1 MKSDLS
7 KAYWIE
13 KDMSPTEDNFQKSA
27 LNKIINYCNYRD
39 RSTKEIKIKLLDLN
53 YSIEIIDSAISQ
65 AIELG
70 IVDNFRFSKSFS
82 RGKNQK
88 NRWGK
93 IKMAKYDVIFQSI
106 VKGWRQESHGLQS
119 FLWWISRSIFSF
131 LNDSLNYGPHFIS
144 HPSNKSKLSLSFYRT
159 NLTSISNY
167 YNMRFK
173 FLGYSAFLALT
184 ELYRSS

>member
-1 MKSDLS
+1 
-7 KAYWIE
+7 
-13 KDMSPTEDNFQKSA
+13 MSLTEDNFQKSA

-39 RSTKEIKIKLLDLN
+39 RSTKEIKIKLLNLN

-93 IKMAKYDVIFQSI
+93 IKIAYELKKKGLNNKEITFGLESI
-106 VKGWRQESHGLQS
+106 EEKTYYKILMK
-119 FLWWISRSIFSF
+119 SIEV
-131 LNDSLNYGPHFIS
+131 YKR
-144 HPSNKSKLSLSFYRT
+144 KSKKFDKNKLIKHLINKGYETSLV
-159 NLTSISNY
+159 ISTIKKLY
-167 YNMRFK
+167 Y
-173 FLGYSAFLALT
+173 
-184 ELYRSS
+184 

>member
-1 MKSDLS
+1 
-7 KAYWIE
+7 
-13 KDMSPTEDNFQKSA
+13 MSPTEDNFQKSA

-65 AIELG
+65 AIELK

-93 IKMAKYDVIFQSI
+93 IKIAYELKNKGLNNKEITFGIESLEEKTYYKVLMKSI
-106 VKGWRQESHGLQS
+106 EVYKR
-119 FLWWISRSIFSF
+119 
-131 LNDSLNYGPHFIS
+131 
-144 HPSNKSKLSLSFYRT
+144 KSKNFEKNKLITHLINKGYETSLVINTIKKLNF
-159 NLTSISNY
+159 
-167 YNMRFK
+167 
-173 FLGYSAFLALT
+173 
-184 ELYRSS
+184 

>member
-1 MKSDLS
+1 
-7 KAYWIE
+7 
-13 KDMSPTEDNFQKSA
+13 MSPTEDNFQKSA

-65 AIELG
+65 AIKLG

-93 IKMAKYDVIFQSI
+93 IKITYELKN
-106 VKGWRQESHGLQS
+106 KG
-119 FLWWISRSIFSF
+119 
-131 LNDSLNYGPHFIS
+131 LNDKEITFGLESIEEKTYYKILMKSIEIYKR
-144 HPSNKSKLSLSFYRT
+144 KSKNFEKNKLIKHLINKGYEASLVITTIKKLNF
-159 NLTSISNY
+159 
-167 YNMRFK
+167 
-173 FLGYSAFLALT
+173 
-184 ELYRSS
+184 

>member
-1 MKSDLS
+1 
-7 KAYWIE
+7 
-13 KDMSPTEDNFQKSA
+13 MSPTENNFQKSA

-39 RSTKEIKIKLLDLN
+39 RSTKEIKTKLLDLN

-93 IKMAKYDVIFQSI
+93 IKISYELKNKGLNNKEITFGLESI
-106 VKGWRQESHGLQS
+106 EEKTYYKILMK
-119 FLWWISRSIFSF
+119 SIEV
-131 LNDSLNYGPHFIS
+131 YKR
-144 HPSNKSKLSLSFYRT
+144 KSKNFDKNKLIKHLINKGYETSLV
-159 NLTSISNY
+159 ISTIKKLY
-167 YNMRFK
+167 Y
-173 FLGYSAFLALT
+173 
-184 ELYRSS
+184 

>member
-1 MKSDLS
+1 
-7 KAYWIE
+7 
-13 KDMSPTEDNFQKSA
+13 MSPTEDNFQKSA

-65 AIELG
+65 AIELR

-93 IKMAKYDVIFQSI
+93 IKIAYELKKKGLNNKEITFGLESI
-106 VKGWRQESHGLQS
+106 GEKSYYKILMK
-119 FLWWISRSIFSF
+119 SIEV
-131 LNDSLNYGPHFIS
+131 YKR
-144 HPSNKSKLSLSFYRT
+144 KSKNFEKNKLIKHLINKGYEIA
-159 NLTSISNY
+159 LVISTIKKLNC
-167 YNMRFK
+167 
-173 FLGYSAFLALT
+173 
-184 ELYRSS
+184 

>member
-1 MKSDLS
+1 
-7 KAYWIE
+7 
-13 KDMSPTEDNFQKSA
+13 MSPTEDNFQKSA

-65 AIELG
+65 AIELK

-93 IKMAKYDVIFQSI
+93 IKIAYELKNKGLNNKEITFGIESI
-106 VKGWRQESHGLQS
+106 EEKTYYKILMK
-119 FLWWISRSIFSF
+119 SIEI
-131 LNDSLNYGPHFIS
+131 YKR
-144 HPSNKSKLSLSFYRT
+144 KSKNFEKNKLIKHLINKGYEASLVITTIKKLNF
-159 NLTSISNY
+159 
-167 YNMRFK
+167 
-173 FLGYSAFLALT
+173 
-184 ELYRSS
+184 

>member
-1 MKSDLS
+1 
-7 KAYWIE
+7 
-13 KDMSPTEDNFQKSA
+13 MSPTEDNFQKSA

-93 IKMAKYDVIFQSI
+93 IKIAYELKNKGLNNKEITFGIESI
-106 VKGWRQESHGLQS
+106 EEKTYYKILMK
-119 FLWWISRSIFSF
+119 SIEV
-131 LNDSLNYGPHFIS
+131 YKR
-144 HPSNKSKLSLSFYRT
+144 KSKNFEKNKLITHLINKGYEASLVINTIKKLNF
-159 NLTSISNY
+159 
-167 YNMRFK
+167 
-173 FLGYSAFLALT
+173 
-184 ELYRSS
+184 

>member
-1 MKSDLS
+1 
-7 KAYWIE
+7 
-13 KDMSPTEDNFQKSA
+13 MSPTEDNFQKSA

-65 AIELG
+65 AIELK

-93 IKMAKYDVIFQSI
+93 IKIAYELKNKGLNNKEITFGIESI
-106 VKGWRQESHGLQS
+106 EEKTYYKILMK
-119 FLWWISRSIFSF
+119 SIEI
-131 LNDSLNYGPHFIS
+131 YKR
-144 HPSNKSKLSLSFYRT
+144 KSKNFEKNKLITHLINKGYETSLVINTIKKLNF
-159 NLTSISNY
+159 
-167 YNMRFK
+167 
-173 FLGYSAFLALT
+173 
-184 ELYRSS
+184 

>member
-1 MKSDLS
+1 
-7 KAYWIE
+7 
-13 KDMSPTEDNFQKSA
+13 MSPTEDNFQKSA

-53 YSIEIIDSAISQ
+53 YSIEIIDSAISK

-93 IKMAKYDVIFQSI
+93 IKIAYELKNKGLNNKEITFGLESI
-106 VKGWRQESHGLQS
+106 EEKSYYKILMK
-119 FLWWISRSIFSF
+119 SIEV
-131 LNDSLNYGPHFIS
+131 YKR
-144 HPSNKSKLSLSFYRT
+144 KSKNFEKNKLIKHLINKGYEIA
-159 NLTSISNY
+159 LVISTIKKLN
-167 YNMRFK
+167 F
-173 FLGYSAFLALT
+173 
-184 ELYRSS
+184 

>member
-1 MKSDLS
+1 
-7 KAYWIE
+7 
-13 KDMSPTEDNFQKSA
+13 MSPTEDNFQKSA

-39 RSTKEIKIKLLDLN
+39 RSTKEMKTKLLDLN

-93 IKMAKYDVIFQSI
+93 IKIAYELKNKGLNNKEITFGIESI
-106 VKGWRQESHGLQS
+106 EEKTYYKILMK
-119 FLWWISRSIFSF
+119 SIEV
-131 LNDSLNYGPHFIS
+131 YKR
-144 HPSNKSKLSLSFYRT
+144 KSKNFEKNKLIKHLINKGYETSLVINTVKKLNF
-159 NLTSISNY
+159 
-167 YNMRFK
+167 
-173 FLGYSAFLALT
+173 
-184 ELYRSS
+184 

>member
-1 MKSDLS
+1 
-7 KAYWIE
+7 
-13 KDMSPTEDNFQKSA
+13 MSPTEDNFQKSA

-65 AIELG
+65 AIELK

-93 IKMAKYDVIFQSI
+93 IKIAYELKNKGLNNKEITFGIESI
-106 VKGWRQESHGLQS
+106 EEKTYYKVLMK
-119 FLWWISRSIFSF
+119 SIEV
-131 LNDSLNYGPHFIS
+131 YKR
-144 HPSNKSKLSLSFYRT
+144 KSKNFEKNKLITHLINKGYETSLVINTIKKLNF
-159 NLTSISNY
+159 
-167 YNMRFK
+167 
-173 FLGYSAFLALT
+173 
-184 ELYRSS
+184 

>member
-1 MKSDLS
+1 
-7 KAYWIE
+7 
-13 KDMSPTEDNFQKSA
+13 MSPTEDNFQKSA

-39 RSTKEIKIKLLDLN
+39 RSTKEIKTKLLDLN

-93 IKMAKYDVIFQSI
+93 IKIAYELKNKGLNNKEITFGLESI
-106 VKGWRQESHGLQS
+106 EEKTYFKILMK
-119 FLWWISRSIFSF
+119 SIEV
-131 LNDSLNYGPHFIS
+131 YKR
-144 HPSNKSKLSLSFYRT
+144 KSKNFEKNKLIKHLINKGYET
-159 NLTSISNY
+159 ALVISTIKKLY
-167 YNMRFK
+167 Y
-173 FLGYSAFLALT
+173 
-184 ELYRSS
+184 

>member
-1 MKSDLS
+1 
-7 KAYWIE
+7 
-13 KDMSPTEDNFQKSA
+13 MSPTEDNFQKSA

-70 IVDNFRFSKSFS
+70 IADNFRFSKSFS

-93 IKMAKYDVIFQSI
+93 IKIAYELKNKGLNNKEITFGIESI
-106 VKGWRQESHGLQS
+106 KEKTYYKVLMK
-119 FLWWISRSIFSF
+119 SIEV
-131 LNDSLNYGPHFIS
+131 YKR
-144 HPSNKSKLSLSFYRT
+144 KSKNFEKNKLIKHLINKGYET
-159 NLTSISNY
+159 ALVISTIKKLNC
-167 YNMRFK
+167 
-173 FLGYSAFLALT
+173 
-184 ELYRSS
+184 

>member
-1 MKSDLS
+1 
-7 KAYWIE
+7 
-13 KDMSPTEDNFQKSA
+13 MSPTEDNFQKSA

-93 IKMAKYDVIFQSI
+93 IKIGYELKNKGLNNKEITFGLESI
-106 VKGWRQESHGLQS
+106 EEKTYYKILMK
-119 FLWWISRSIFSF
+119 SIEV
-131 LNDSLNYGPHFIS
+131 YKR
-144 HPSNKSKLSLSFYRT
+144 KSKNFDKNKLIKHLINKGYET
-159 NLTSISNY
+159 ALVISTIKKLNC
-167 YNMRFK
+167 
-173 FLGYSAFLALT
+173 
-184 ELYRSS
+184 

>member
-1 MKSDLS
+1 
-7 KAYWIE
+7 
-13 KDMSPTEDNFQKSA
+13 MSPTENNFQKSA

-65 AIELG
+65 ATELG

-93 IKMAKYDVIFQSI
+93 IKIAYELKNKGLNNKEITFGLKSI
-106 VKGWRQESHGLQS
+106 GEKTYYKILMK
-119 FLWWISRSIFSF
+119 SIEV
-131 LNDSLNYGPHFIS
+131 YKR
-144 HPSNKSKLSLSFYRT
+144 KSKNFDKNKLIKHLINKGYETSLV
-159 NLTSISNY
+159 ISTIKKLY
-167 YNMRFK
+167 Y
-173 FLGYSAFLALT
+173 
-184 ELYRSS
+184 

>member
-1 MKSDLS
+1 
-7 KAYWIE
+7 
-13 KDMSPTEDNFQKSA
+13 MSPTEDNFQKSA

-93 IKMAKYDVIFQSI
+93 IKIAYELKNKGLNNKEITFGLESI
-106 VKGWRQESHGLQS
+106 EEKTYYKILMK
-119 FLWWISRSIFSF
+119 SIEV
-131 LNDSLNYGPHFIS
+131 YKR
-144 HPSNKSKLSLSFYRT
+144 KSKNFDKNKLIKHLINKGYETSLV
-159 NLTSISNY
+159 ISTIKKLY
-167 YNMRFK
+167 Y
-173 FLGYSAFLALT
+173 
-184 ELYRSS
+184 

>member
-1 MKSDLS
+1 
-7 KAYWIE
+7 
-13 KDMSPTEDNFQKSA
+13 MSPTEDNFQKSA

-39 RSTKEIKIKLLDLN
+39 RSTKEIKTKLLDLN

-93 IKMAKYDVIFQSI
+93 IKIAYELKNKGLNNKEITFGLESI
-106 VKGWRQESHGLQS
+106 EEKTYYKILMK
-119 FLWWISRSIFSF
+119 SIEV
-131 LNDSLNYGPHFIS
+131 YKR
-144 HPSNKSKLSLSFYRT
+144 KSKNFEKNKLIKHLINKGYETSLVFT
-159 NLTSISNY
+159 TINKLN
-167 YNMRFK
+167 F
-173 FLGYSAFLALT
+173 
-184 ELYRSS
+184 

>member
-1 MKSDLS
+1 
-7 KAYWIE
+7 
-13 KDMSPTEDNFQKSA
+13 MSPTEDNFQKSA

-39 RSTKEIKIKLLDLN
+39 RSTKEIKTKLLDLN

-93 IKMAKYDVIFQSI
+93 IKIAYELKNKGLNNKEITFGLESI
-106 VKGWRQESHGLQS
+106 EEKTYYKVLMK
-119 FLWWISRSIFSF
+119 SIEV
-131 LNDSLNYGPHFIS
+131 YKR
-144 HPSNKSKLSLSFYRT
+144 KSKNFEKNKLIKHLINKGYDTSLVFT
-159 NLTSISNY
+159 TIKKLN
-167 YNMRFK
+167 F
-173 FLGYSAFLALT
+173 
-184 ELYRSS
+184 

>member
-1 MKSDLS
+1 
-7 KAYWIE
+7 
-13 KDMSPTEDNFQKSA
+13 MSPTEDNFQKSA

-93 IKMAKYDVIFQSI
+93 IKIAYELKNKGLNNKEITFGIESI
-106 VKGWRQESHGLQS
+106 EEKTYYKILMK
-119 FLWWISRSIFSF
+119 SIEI
-131 LNDSLNYGPHFIS
+131 YKR
-144 HPSNKSKLSLSFYRT
+144 KSKNFEKNKLIKHLINKGYEASLVITTIKKLNF
-159 NLTSISNY
+159 
-167 YNMRFK
+167 
-173 FLGYSAFLALT
+173 
-184 ELYRSS
+184 

>member
-1 MKSDLS
+1 
-7 KAYWIE
+7 
-13 KDMSPTEDNFQKSA
+13 MSPTEDNFQKSA

-65 AIELG
+65 AIELK

-93 IKMAKYDVIFQSI
+93 IKIAYELKNKGLNNKEITFGIESIEEKTYYKILMKSIEIYKRKSKNFEKNKLIKHLINKGYETALVISTI
-106 VKGWRQESHGLQS
+106 KK
-119 FLWWISRSIFSF
+119 
-131 LNDSLNYGPHFIS
+131 LNY
-144 HPSNKSKLSLSFYRT
+144 
-159 NLTSISNY
+159 
-167 YNMRFK
+167 
-173 FLGYSAFLALT
+173 
-184 ELYRSS
+184 

>member
-1 MKSDLS
+1 
-7 KAYWIE
+7 
-13 KDMSPTEDNFQKSA
+13 MSPTEDNFQKSA

-39 RSTKEIKIKLLDLN
+39 RSTKEIKTKLLDLN

-93 IKMAKYDVIFQSI
+93 IKIAYELKNKGLNNKEITFGLESI
-106 VKGWRQESHGLQS
+106 EEKTYYKILMK
-119 FLWWISRSIFSF
+119 SIEV
-131 LNDSLNYGPHFIS
+131 YKR
-144 HPSNKSKLSLSFYRT
+144 KSKNFEKNKLIKHLINKGYETSLVFTTINKLSF
-159 NLTSISNY
+159 
-167 YNMRFK
+167 
-173 FLGYSAFLALT
+173 
-184 ELYRSS
+184 

>member
-1 MKSDLS
+1 
-7 KAYWIE
+7 
-13 KDMSPTEDNFQKSA
+13 MSPTENNFQKSA

-39 RSTKEIKIKLLDLN
+39 RSTKEIKTKLLDLN

-93 IKMAKYDVIFQSI
+93 IKIAYELKNKGLNNKEITFGLESI
-106 VKGWRQESHGLQS
+106 EEKTYYKILMK
-119 FLWWISRSIFSF
+119 SIEV
-131 LNDSLNYGPHFIS
+131 YKR
-144 HPSNKSKLSLSFYRT
+144 KSKNFDKNKLIKHLINKGYET
-159 NLTSISNY
+159 ALVISTIKKLNC
-167 YNMRFK
+167 
-173 FLGYSAFLALT
+173 
-184 ELYRSS
+184 

>member
-1 MKSDLS
+1 M
-7 KAYWIE
+7 E
-13 KDMSPTEDNFQKSA
+13 NNFQKSA

-39 RSTKEIKIKLLDLN
+39 RSTKEIKTKLLDLN

-93 IKMAKYDVIFQSI
+93 IKIAYELKNKGLNNKEITFGLESI
-106 VKGWRQESHGLQS
+106 EEKTYYKVLMK
-119 FLWWISRSIFSF
+119 SIEV
-131 LNDSLNYGPHFIS
+131 YKR
-144 HPSNKSKLSLSFYRT
+144 KSKNFEKNKLIKHLINKGYETSLVFT
-159 NLTSISNY
+159 TINKLN
-167 YNMRFK
+167 F
-173 FLGYSAFLALT
+173 
-184 ELYRSS
+184 

>member
-1 MKSDLS
+1 
-7 KAYWIE
+7 
-13 KDMSPTEDNFQKSA
+13 MSPTEDNFQKSA

-39 RSTKEIKIKLLDLN
+39 RSTKEIKIKLLNLN

-93 IKMAKYDVIFQSI
+93 IKIAYELKN
-106 VKGWRQESHGLQS
+106 KG
-119 FLWWISRSIFSF
+119 
-131 LNDSLNYGPHFIS
+131 LNDKEITFGLESIGEKSYYKILMKSIEVYKR
-144 HPSNKSKLSLSFYRT
+144 KSKNFEKNKLIKHLINKGYEIA
-159 NLTSISNY
+159 LVISTIKKLN
-167 YNMRFK
+167 F
-173 FLGYSAFLALT
+173 
-184 ELYRSS
+184 

>member
-1 MKSDLS
+1 
-7 KAYWIE
+7 
-13 KDMSPTEDNFQKSA
+13 MSPTEDNFQKSA

-93 IKMAKYDVIFQSI
+93 IKIAYELKN
-106 VKGWRQESHGLQS
+106 KG
-119 FLWWISRSIFSF
+119 
-131 LNDSLNYGPHFIS
+131 LNDKEITFGLESIGEKTYYKILMKSIEVYKR
-144 HPSNKSKLSLSFYRT
+144 KSKNFEKNKLIKHLINKGYET
-159 NLTSISNY
+159 ALVISTIKKLNC
-167 YNMRFK
+167 
-173 FLGYSAFLALT
+173 
-184 ELYRSS
+184 

>member
-1 MKSDLS
+1 
-7 KAYWIE
+7 
-13 KDMSPTEDNFQKSA
+13 MSPTEDNFQKSA

-93 IKMAKYDVIFQSI
+93 IKIAYELKN
-106 VKGWRQESHGLQS
+106 KG
-119 FLWWISRSIFSF
+119 
-131 LNDSLNYGPHFIS
+131 LNDKEITFGLESIGEKSYYKILMKSIEVYKR
-144 HPSNKSKLSLSFYRT
+144 KSKNFEKNKLIKHLINKGYET
-159 NLTSISNY
+159 ALVISTIKKLN
-167 YNMRFK
+167 F
-173 FLGYSAFLALT
+173 
-184 ELYRSS
+184 

>member
-1 MKSDLS
+1 
-7 KAYWIE
+7 
-13 KDMSPTEDNFQKSA
+13 MSPTEDNFQKSA

-93 IKMAKYDVIFQSI
+93 IKIAYELKN
-106 VKGWRQESHGLQS
+106 KG
-119 FLWWISRSIFSF
+119 
-131 LNDSLNYGPHFIS
+131 LNDKEITFGLESIGEKTYYKILMKSIEVYKR
-144 HPSNKSKLSLSFYRT
+144 KSKNFEKNKLIKHLINKGYET
-159 NLTSISNY
+159 ALVISTIKKLN
-167 YNMRFK
+167 F
-173 FLGYSAFLALT
+173 
-184 ELYRSS
+184 

>member
-1 MKSDLS
+1 
-7 KAYWIE
+7 
-13 KDMSPTEDNFQKSA
+13 MSPTEDNFQKSA

-65 AIELG
+65 ATELG

-93 IKMAKYDVIFQSI
+93 IKIAYELKNKGLNNKEITFGLESI
-106 VKGWRQESHGLQS
+106 GEKSYYKILMK
-119 FLWWISRSIFSF
+119 SIEV
-131 LNDSLNYGPHFIS
+131 YKR
-144 HPSNKSKLSLSFYRT
+144 KSKNFEKNKLIKHLINKGYET
-159 NLTSISNY
+159 ALVISTIKKLNC
-167 YNMRFK
+167 
-173 FLGYSAFLALT
+173 
-184 ELYRSS
+184 

>member
-1 MKSDLS
+1 
-7 KAYWIE
+7 
-13 KDMSPTEDNFQKSA
+13 MSPTENNFQKSA

-39 RSTKEIKIKLLDLN
+39 RSTKEIKTKLLDLN

-93 IKMAKYDVIFQSI
+93 IKIAYELKNKGLNNKEITFGLESI
-106 VKGWRQESHGLQS
+106 EEKTYYKVLMK
-119 FLWWISRSIFSF
+119 SIEV
-131 LNDSLNYGPHFIS
+131 YKR
-144 HPSNKSKLSLSFYRT
+144 KSKNFEKNKLIKHLINKGYETSLVFT
-159 NLTSISNY
+159 TINKLN
-167 YNMRFK
+167 F
-173 FLGYSAFLALT
+173 
-184 ELYRSS
+184 